1 MRTILP
7 ADIYKVYRKGI
18 IQDDKKKIL
27 TLLYQP
33 IVGITAV
40 SLYLTL
46 LNDIDNNGVESDN
59 LTHHHLMT
67 NMQLNLDVLIKARE
81 KLEAIGLIKT
91 YYKEDNI
98 NSYLYVLYS
107 PLSANEFLNHPI
119 LNVVLYN
126 NVGKMEYENLVSKFR
141 VNRLNLKDYQ
151 DITCSFDD
159 VFISVNGYSF
169 ENKDVV
175 TDKTRK
181 LEINSNI

>member
-159 VFISVNGYSF
+159 VFTSVNGYSF